1 MTTTNSHNAG
11 ISGPWLVD
19 RVTTFGG
26 TSMSTMIKVQLSD
39 ENGHTELMMSP
50 AETAEVIQENSV
62 GAWIFADNAMVN
74 ADQLDEANL
83 STVSSVR
90 IVPSFVGGC

>member
-39 ENGHTELMMSP
+39 ENGHTQLMMSP

-83 STVSSVR
+83 SSVSSVR
-90 IVPSFVGGC
+90 IVPSLVGGC

>member
-39 ENGHTELMMSP
+39 GNGHTQLMMSP

-90 IVPSFVGGC
+90 IVPSLVGGC

>member
-83 STVSSVR
+83 SSVSSVR
-90 IVPSFVGGC
+90 IVPSLVGGC

>member
-1 MTTTNSHNAG
+1 MATTDSHNAG
-11 ISGPWLVD
+11 NSGPWLVD
-19 RVTTFGG
+19 GVTTFGG

-39 ENGHTELMMSP
+39 ENGHTELLMSP

-62 GAWIFADNAMVN
+62 GAWIFADNAMVT
-74 ADQLDEANL
+74 ADQMDEANL

-90 IVPSFVGGC
+90 IVPSLVGGC

>member
-1 MTTTNSHNAG
+1 MTSTNSHNAG

-74 ADQLDEANL
+74 ADQMDEANL

-90 IVPSFVGGC
+90 IVPSLVGGC

>member
-1 MTTTNSHNAG
+1 MTSTDSHNAG

-50 AETAEVIQENSV
+50 AETAEVIQENSA

-83 STVSSVR
+83 SSVSSVR
-90 IVPSFVGGC
+90 IVPSLVGGC